1 LPQKL
6 EKNKGFTALIRTGDG
21 VCMRNKAQRLLTT
34 MLYAV
39 LYQKPGIISTVL
51 VFGLSPIPVI
61 LSMSDLLEISI
72 PFRFVSNIFLL
83 ASLAGIWYFLFRLN
97 IATPGDRKVLVVR
110 VLALSLLLGVHA
122 ATVIAVYIIKIHFA
136 PDLHHYP
143 SLAASLLCLVWM
155 ALAVVRRGVRLIL
168 AESGVRERAAA
179 TPVITPYTGEKIGQ
193 AVAFL
198 NDNYK
203 YDISREGLAEKL
215 GMSVDHL
222 SRKFKAS
229 MGRRMGDY
237 VNELRV
243 RDAAESLRDTGDRII
258 DIAYDNGFESLA
270 TFNRVFLKIMG
281 ETPTEYRRR
290 FAPASSAPMQQPLQ
304 ECNQFLD

>member
-1 LPQKL
+1 
-6 EKNKGFTALIRTGDG
+6 
-21 VCMRNKAQRLLTT
+21 MSNKAQRLLTS

-39 LYQKPGIISTVL
+39 LYQKPGIISTIL
-51 VFGLSPIPVI
+51 VFSLSTVPVI
-61 LSMSDLLEISI
+61 LSMADILEISI
-72 PFRFVSNIFLL
+72 PLRAVSNVFLL
-83 ASLAGIWYFLFRLN
+83 ASLAGIWFFLYRLN
-97 IATPGDRKVLVVR
+97 IATPGDRKVLFGS
-110 VLALSLLLGVHA
+110 VLALSLLLGVHG
-122 ATVIAVYIIKIHFA
+122 ATVIAVLILKIHFA

-143 SLAASLLCLVWM
+143 ALAASLLCLVWM
-155 ALAVVRRGVRLIL
+155 ALAVLRRSVRLIL
-168 AESGVRERAAA
+168 AENDGRERAAA

-304 ECNQFLD
+304 ECNQFLE